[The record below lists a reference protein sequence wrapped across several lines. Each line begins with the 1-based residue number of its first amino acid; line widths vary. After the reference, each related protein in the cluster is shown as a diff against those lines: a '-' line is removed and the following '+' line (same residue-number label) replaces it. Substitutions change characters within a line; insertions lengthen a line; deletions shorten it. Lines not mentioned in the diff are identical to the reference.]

1 MAGIGQGDAAPVAKE
16 QRLFQVRFQATDLL
30 ADGRLGQVQFVGS
43 LVKTAQPRRR
53 FKAA

>member
-30 ADGRLGQVQFVGS
+30 AAGDWVRCSS
-43 LVKTAQPRRR
+43 L
-53 FKAA
+53 AAL